1 MNGSYDPELTD
12 LLKEITEDI
21 AKNIIKEGSP
31 IILIDEYSWY
41 REVLSLMAKQVNLC
55 DSCMLLLENGMEQE
69 AYLLARSQFNNT
81 LWIRYLCEAEEND
94 DTRLKEYCYQS
105 DVNQLKENNN
115 LKTMIKKYGDTLDE
129 KYKDPNIINK
139 LNRSNRK
146 IKKELKREGIAEKTK
161 NIADLAK
168 NDSIL
173 FSAYVTLYNEGSKF
187 EHSNIST
194 IKRYRKK
201 AIREYS
207 QDQIFVFDLGKSNV
221 NIWFTVFKYSLISMY
236 WAFESISNRIQGR
249 EKQLLEEKP
258 YGKSAYSEK
267 DFTEI
272 DMKFKKCMALVE
284 REPKYQVVMKF
295 KNENSDSNDVSE
307 IQSKESKA
315 PGGQVPLTK
324 CEQKFE

>member
-1 MNGSYDPELTD
+1 MIDSVQKLGGTARN
-12 LLKEITEDI
+12 ITVY
-21 AKNIIKEGSP
+21 P
-31 IILIDEYSWY
+31 
-41 REVLSLMAKQVNLC
+41 Q
-55 DSCMLLLENGMEQE
+55 
-69 AYLLARSQFNNT
+69 
-81 LWIRYLCEAEEND
+81 
-94 DTRLKEYCYQS
+94 
-105 DVNQLKENNN
+105 
-115 LKTMIKKYGDTLDE
+115 
-129 KYKDPNIINK
+129 
-139 LNRSNRK
+139 
-146 IKKELKREGIAEKTK
+146 
-161 NIADLAK
+161 IADLPYAAQEAI
-168 NDSIL
+168 NIL
-173 FSAYVTLYNEGSKF
+173 RGNIQLSGNGINEGSKF

-221 NIWFTVFKYSLISMY
+221 NIWFTVFKYSLMSMY

-307 IQSKESKA
+307 IQSKESKTMKA
-315 PGGQVPLTK
+315 EPDNIDRKAANTALRK
-324 CEQKFE
+324 I

>member
-1 MNGSYDPELTD
+1 M
-12 LLKEITEDI
+12 
-21 AKNIIKEGSP
+21 
-31 IILIDEYSWY
+31 
-41 REVLSLMAKQVNLC
+41 
-55 DSCMLLLENGMEQE
+55 
-69 AYLLARSQFNNT
+69 
-81 LWIRYLCEAEEND
+81 
-94 DTRLKEYCYQS
+94 
-105 DVNQLKENNN
+105 
-115 LKTMIKKYGDTLDE
+115 
-129 KYKDPNIINK
+129 
-139 LNRSNRK
+139 
-146 IKKELKREGIAEKTK
+146 
-161 NIADLAK
+161 
-168 NDSIL
+168 
-173 FSAYVTLYNEGSKF
+173 
-187 EHSNIST
+187 
-194 IKRYRKK
+194 
-201 AIREYS
+201 
-207 QDQIFVFDLGKSNV
+207 
-221 NIWFTVFKYSLISMY
+221 SMY